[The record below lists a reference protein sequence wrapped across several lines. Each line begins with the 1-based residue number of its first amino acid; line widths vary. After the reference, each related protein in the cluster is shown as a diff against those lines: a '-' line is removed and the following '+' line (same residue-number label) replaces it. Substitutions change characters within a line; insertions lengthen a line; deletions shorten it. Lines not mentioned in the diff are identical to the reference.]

1 MKRLTMTHVAGSL
14 LLAGLF
20 SGSAALA
27 DSVFTIEDPP
37 VDFEVIDADDGEE
50 HFFDGIGD
58 FGPFYTFND
67 AVLGSFGEARS
78 MAEFDVSPFS
88 VPEGE
93 AISSAT
99 FEVKI
104 TSVSVYGLG
113 VDGEIPESLA
123 VDGYIGD
130 GIDDLTDFQIAD
142 GNVLDSVAII
152 DPYVGQVLSF
162 DVTAWVTQLVDA
174 EETYIGLTLRAE
186 TFGGMMMEEGG
197 GYPKLTIET
206 ASDCPADFDGD
217 GDVDTADLLFL
228 LGAWG
233 TPDGD
238 VDGDGDT
245 DTADLLALLGAWG
258 QCNGGK
264 R

>member
-1 MKRLTMTHVAGSL
+1 MKRTTMTDAVGCL
-14 LLAGLF
+14 LLAALF
-20 SGSAALA
+20 TGSTALA
-27 DSVFTIEDPP
+27 DSMFTIEDPD
-37 VDFEVIDADDGEE
+37 VDFEVIDADDGSGEY
-50 HFFDGIGD
+50 FFDGIGD

-93 AISSAT
+93 AITSAT
-99 FEVKI
+99 FQVVI
-104 TSVSVYGLG
+104 TSVGVFGLG
-113 VDGEIPESLA
+113 VNGEIPDSLA

-142 GNVLDSVAII
+142 GNILDTVDIV
-152 DPYVGQVLSF
+152 DPYVGQVLTF
-162 DVTAWVTQLVDA
+162 DVTAWVTELVDA
-174 EETYIGLTLRAE
+174 EETWVGITLRAE
-186 TFGGMMMEEGG
+186 TFGGLMLEEGD

-206 ASDCPADFDGD
+206 ASECPADFDGD
-217 GDVDTADLLFL
+217 GDVDTADLLHL

-258 QCNGGK
+258 QCP
-264 R
+264 